1 MKRLMLIVLEMAFLV
16 LVFSFVAGSFEWI
29 HAHGEN
35 HVAVRFMYCGLAFFC
50 AWMVIAGTD
59 DTPTGE
65 GR

>member
-1 MKRLMLIVLEMAFLV
+1 MKRLILIVLEMAFLV

-29 HAHGEN
+29 YTHGQDR
-35 HVAVRFMYCGLAFFC
+35 VAVRFIYCWLAFFG

-59 DTPTGE
+59 NTPTGE

>member
-1 MKRLMLIVLEMAFLV
+1 MKRLILIVLEMAFLV

-29 HAHGEN
+29 YAHGQD
-35 HVAVRFMYCGLAFFC
+35 HVATRFIYCCLMVFGV
-50 AWMVIAGTD
+50 WMVIAGTD

>member
-1 MKRLMLIVLEMAFLV
+1 MKRLILIVLEMAFLV

-29 HAHGEN
+29 YAHGEDY
-35 HVAVRFMYCGLAFFC
+35 VAVRFMYCALAFFG
-50 AWMVIAGTD
+50 AWMVLAGTD

>member
-1 MKRLMLIVLEMAFLV
+1 MKRLILIVLEMAFLV

-29 HAHGEN
+29 YAHGQDR
-35 HVAVRFMYCGLAFFC
+35 VAVRFMYCGLAFFC

-65 GR
+65 G